1 MIISSKE
8 ELLQEI
14 DNMLGLKTHKTIH
27 QIIFLCPNMNANLI
41 THNNQSPQNLGQE
54 IELLQEIDNML
65 GLKTHKTIHQI
76 IFLCPNMNAN
86 LITHNNQSPQNLGQ
100 EILNK
105 LQQTH
110 VDATIH
116 SFETLSQEQILGTKQ
131 SYSLP
136 KHITIETYH
145 NDNIIKTLLD
155 SIKESAKINTANQ
168 YENLEAMLDDIKS
181 ENINKISLIKPKN
194 EAIKQIKEFIESN
207 LFADT
212 ANQYENLEAML
223 DDIKSENINKISL
236 IKPKNEAIKQIKE
249 FIESNLFADKIKAE
263 AKANIEQLFNKLEQ
277 YIKQALKDKNNDD
290 YKNIIK
296 TIFGVILTIA
306 TGGGAAI
313 ILLGISAVLLSSLM
327 DYQDAKNNKYSYIK
341 NPIIEFL
348 ATELAMY
355 IQLANT
361 QLLSCML
368 IVESTQE
375 TDRKKIEFLDLS
387 GFNLYLE
394 NTLLSCSQSI
404 AFKGEFSSMIDIPN
418 LLAQKA
424 ITPPTTQHNSIK
436 AQMLYI
442 HQNKTKQQ
450 NIKDVSLLTNML
462 QAVQYFNHLAYIESP
477 HFNSA
482 LLAEICADKNAQ
494 YPNNHTTNM
503 AKNYL
508 IITNAPS
515 KYNAKLTETITQH
528 IIGNTIKDDINN
540 RTKQELTLSRGGKNK
555 SYNTTRD
562 YSTYRIEINKKDNE
576 PYMVQ
581 LSPFNNRTKQE
592 LTLSRGGKNKSY
604 NTTRDYSTYRIE
616 INKKDNEPYMV
627 QLSPFVRAQLDTIKQ
642 AYENNSRYKDLNT
655 SLSDAHIMDAYSW
668 QFDSLYSQDAASFKQ
683 TIQEDIDALV
693 RTYGIKYI
701 QSFFK
706 TPKEIEDIIKK
717 EEQTAQDAASF
728 KQTIQE
734 DIDALV
740 RTYGIKYIQSFF
752 KTPKEIEDIIKKE
765 EQTAKDFL
773 TQLQYFHNGNTNLDN
788 SLLAIFTLFYGL
800 YVFKIHFPSFEFKSE
815 IKGYHPYLQISCLG
829 EKWSFTAIKIVSNF
843 RQYTP
848 TQQRNITI
856 MQKLQEQLLL
866 QTTHPKKT
874 DPSKDFLDDL
884 RKFINTD
891 SDNNDVETLN
901 DEIQKIVGI
910 DLDKEQEQEL
920 AQIKNYGEKYAKI
933 VEQERTQ
940 EVFYNS
946 LYKILGIIC
955 PFMNFAHENMVDA
968 TKHCFVIFINAIE
981 HLNKTQSL
989 KFALYETLLTE
1000 IGGFMNF
1007 AHENMVDA
1015 TKHCFVIFINAIEH
1029 LNKTQSLKF
1038 ALYETLLTEIG
1049 GVLFLSYPTTIR
1061 VHIEI
1066 NGGAQD
1072 ISKELNNKVDITDKI
1087 KAKLTKLLGQKDKE
1101 QIQNFLKDFAQME
1114 LRRTKAQIAHFEAKT
1129 AFILDSIDKD
1139 AKTLKLTAIKEKL
1152 KQTMSSPKDKALIDK
1167 ICFTYGSGKAQS
1179 HLIGELQAREIFSQ
1193 AKQFY
1198 RNKVFYTL
1206 KINSSV
1212 ALVGIALDVML
1223 EYYFSTNYEAY
1234 AREYDSIM
1242 HKRYMFYYDLPY
1254 ALKRKES
1261 VLEFYDNKTIKKER
1275 ELTYYPMIVAAKFM
1289 SFDLQSMIYGT
1300 ELCTGGLTHHIGL
1313 AYLLRQNKSDDLQ
1326 EFLLTKLLS
1335 YLIIDEKRTAKDKQ
1349 DYETHYNKQVPD
1361 YTFFHHKNVDSKGII
1376 TNTTSH
1382 ISLND
1387 IRKYQVPEE
1396 SSLYQEFKE
1405 RERKGEF
1412 HHKNVDS
1419 KGIITNTTSH
1429 ISLNDIR
1436 KYQVPEESS
1445 LYQEFKERERKGE
1458 TSAIDSYN
1466 EALEILAEYKN
1477 YYFTN
1482 TSNGKEDRNKARRLL
1497 ECLNVIGQN
1506 NIRALYV
1513 GVNKER
1519 KSGKPPTPTIMGANN
1534 DEEDNKQSQEDKKR
1548 PKFIGRLATTIIIED
1563 GLWLG

>member
-1 MIISSKE
+1 MIIS
-8 ELLQEI
+8 
-14 DNMLGLKTHKTIH
+14 NTR
-27 QIIFLCPNMNANLI
+27 
-41 THNNQSPQNLGQE
+41 
-54 IELLQEIDNML
+54 ELLQEIDNML

-116 SFETLSQEQILGTKQ
+116 SFEALSQEQILGTKQ
-131 SYSLP
+131 PYSLP

-207 LFADT
+207 LFAD
-212 ANQYENLEAML
+212 M
-223 DDIKSENINKISL
+223 
-236 IKPKNEAIKQIKE
+236 
-249 FIESNLFADKIKAE
+249 IKADV
-263 AKANIEQLFNKLEQ
+263 KANIEQLFNKLEQ
-277 YIKQALKDKNNDD
+277 YIKQAIEDKNKDY

-306 TGGGAAI
+306 TGGGAVI

-327 DYQDAKNNKYSYIK
+327 DSQDAQNNKYSYIK

-375 TDRKKIEFLDLS
+375 TDKKKIEFLDLS

-404 AFKGEFSSMIDIPN
+404 AFKGEFKKPLDISN
-418 LLAQKA
+418 LLQKNA
-424 ITPPTTQHNSIK
+424 INLPTIQHNNIMAKILHTYKPTPKES
-436 AQMLYI
+436 
-442 HQNKTKQQ
+442 NDTNSKQQ
-450 NIKDVSLLTNML
+450 DIKNTPLLTSI
-462 QAVQYFNHLAYIESP
+462 QQETQRFNHLVYIESP

-482 LLAEICADKNAQ
+482 LLAEIFRQKNLQ

-528 IIGNTIKDDINN
+528 IIGNTIKDD
-540 RTKQELTLSRGGKNK
+540 
-555 SYNTTRD
+555 
-562 YSTYRIEINKKDNE
+562 
-576 PYMVQ
+576 M
-581 LSPFNNRTKQE
+581 NNRTKQE

-627 QLSPFVRAQLDTIKQ
+627 QLSPFVRAELDTIKQ

-668 QFDSLYSQDAASFKQ
+668 QFDSLYS
-683 TIQEDIDALV
+683 
-693 RTYGIKYI
+693 
-701 QSFFK
+701 
-706 TPKEIEDIIKK
+706 
-717 EEQTAQDAASF
+717 QDAASF

-800 YVFKIHFPSFEFKSE
+800 YVFKIHFPSFVFKSE

-955 PFMNFAHENMVDA
+955 P
-968 TKHCFVIFINAIE
+968 
-981 HLNKTQSL
+981 
-989 KFALYETLLTE
+989 
-1000 IGGFMNF
+1000 FMNF

-1275 ELTYYPMIVAAKFM
+1275 ELTYYPMIIAAKFI
-1289 SFDLQSMIYGT
+1289 SCDLQSMFYGT

-1313 AYLLRQNKSDDLQ
+1313 VHHLTQKQNNILQ
-1326 EFLLTKLLS
+1326 ELLLKKLLS
-1335 YLIIDEKRTAKDKQ
+1335 YLIIDEKRGAKDKD
-1349 DYETHYNKQVPD
+1349 DYELHYNKQVPD
-1361 YTFFHHKNVDSKGII
+1361 YTFFNHKALDSKGNII
-1376 TNTTSH
+1376 DKTTH
-1382 ISLND
+1382 ISLDN
-1387 IRKYQVPEE
+1387 ILTYQVPKD
-1396 SSLYQEFKE
+1396 SDLYKEFKNLE
-1405 RERKGEF
+1405 NEKDD
-1412 HHKNVDS
+1412 V
-1419 KGIITNTTSH
+1419 
-1429 ISLNDIR
+1429 
-1436 KYQVPEESS
+1436 
-1445 LYQEFKERERKGE
+1445 
-1458 TSAIDSYN
+1458 SAIDAYN
-1466 EALEILAEYKN
+1466 EALVILADYKD
-1477 YYFTN
+1477 YFFTN
-1482 TSNGKEDRNKARRLL
+1482 TPKKNDQGKILSYKDDKNKARRLL
-1497 ECLNVIGQN
+1497 QCLNTIGQN

-1513 GVNKER
+1513 GVN
-1519 KSGKPPTPTIMGANN
+1519 P
-1534 DEEDNKQSQEDKKR
+1534 QKKYLIER

>member
-1 MIISSKE
+1 MIISNKE

-14 DNMLGLKTHKTIH
+14 DNLLGLKAHKTIER
-27 QIIFLCPNMNANLI
+27 IIFLCPNMNASLI
-41 THNNQSPQNLGQE
+41 TH
-54 IELLQEIDNML
+54 D
-65 GLKTHKTIHQI
+65 
-76 IFLCPNMNAN
+76 
-86 LITHNNQSPQNLGQ
+86 NQSPQNLGQ
-100 EILNK
+100 EILKK
-105 LQQTH
+105 LQQTRNNT
-110 VDATIH
+110 TIH
-116 SFETLSQEQILGTKQ
+116 SFEALSQEQILGTKQ
-131 SYSLP
+131 PYSLP
-136 KHITIETYH
+136 KHITLKTYCNH
-145 NDNIIKTLLD
+145 DTIIKTLLD

-168 YENLEAMLDDIKS
+168 YENLEAMLNDIKS
-181 ENINKISLIKPKN
+181 ENIDKISLKKAKDAVIEHIGELP
-194 EAIKQIKEFIESN
+194 IESN
-207 LFADT
+207 LFA
-212 ANQYENLEAML
+212 EMM
-223 DDIKSENINKISL
+223 K
-236 IKPKNEAIKQIKE
+236 
-249 FIESNLFADKIKAE
+249 AD
-263 AKANIEQLFNKLEQ
+263 AKVNIEQLFNKLEQ
-277 YIKQALKDKNNDD
+277 YIKQAIEDKNKDY

-296 TIFGVILTIA
+296 TIFNVILAIA
-306 TGGGAAI
+306 TGGGAVI

-327 DYQDAKNNKYSYIK
+327 DSQDAQNNKYSYIK

-375 TDRKKIEFLDLS
+375 TDKKKIEFLDLS

-404 AFKGEFSSMIDIPN
+404 ALKGELMLDSPMIDIPN

-424 ITPPTTQHNSIK
+424 ITLPKTQHNSIK

-450 NIKDVSLLTNML
+450 NIKDVSLLTHML

-528 IIGNTIKDDINN
+528 IIGNTIKDDMNN

-562 YSTYRIEINKKDNE
+562 YSTYRIEINKKDDE
-576 PYMVQ
+576 A
-581 LSPFNNRTKQE
+581 
-592 LTLSRGGKNKSY
+592 
-604 NTTRDYSTYRIE
+604 
-616 INKKDNEPYMV
+616 YMV
-627 QLSPFVRAQLDTIKQ
+627 QLSPFVRAELDTIKQ

-717 EEQTAQDAASF
+717 EEQTA
-728 KQTIQE
+728 
-734 DIDALV
+734 
-740 RTYGIKYIQSFF
+740 
-752 KTPKEIEDIIKKE
+752 
-765 EQTAKDFL
+765 KDFL
-773 TQLQYFHNGNTNLDN
+773 TQLQYFHDDNENLDN

-800 YVFKIHFPSFEFKSE
+800 YVFKIHFPSFVLKSS
-815 IKGYHPYLQISCLG
+815 IAKKTTSSGYLFTNERDYLKVSCLN
-829 EKWSFTAIKIVSNF
+829 ETWEFYLTKAYPDYKV
-843 RQYTP
+843 QP
-848 TQQRNITI
+848 PQNIQI
-856 MQKLQEQLLL
+856 AKVLQEKLL
-866 QTTHPKKT
+866 QHSSPQETEL
-874 DPSKDFLDDL
+874 SKDFLAYLKEFMD
-884 RKFINTD
+884 TD
-891 SDNNDVETLN
+891 IASSDAKAFD
-901 DEIQKIVGI
+901 DEIKKEIGI
-910 DLDKEQEQEL
+910 DKELEQEL

-940 EVFYNS
+940 EVCYNS
-946 LYKILGIIC
+946 FFKILGIIC
-955 PFMNFAHENMVDA
+955 PFMNFAHENMIDA
-968 TKHCFVIFINAIE
+968 TKHCLVIFINAIE
-981 HLNKTQSL
+981 HLNKTQNL
-989 KFALYETLLTE
+989 KLAL
-1000 IGGFMNF
+1000 
-1007 AHENMVDA
+1007 H
-1015 TKHCFVIFINAIEH
+1015 
-1029 LNKTQSLKF
+1029 
-1038 ALYETLLTEIG
+1038 ETLLTEIG

-1066 NGGAQD
+1066 DGGVQD
-1072 ISKELNNKVDITDKI
+1072 TSKKLNNKVDITNKI
-1087 KAKLTKLLGQKDKE
+1087 KAKLTESLKQKNKE
-1101 QIQNFLKDFAQME
+1101 QIQNFLKGFAQVE

-1139 AKTLKLTAIKEKL
+1139 TKTLKLTAIKEKL

-1179 HLIGELQAREIFSQ
+1179 HLIGELQAREVFSQ
-1193 AKQFY
+1193 VKQFY

-1206 KINSSV
+1206 KINSSA
-1212 ALVGIALDVML
+1212 ALAGIALDIVL

-1242 HKRYMFYYDLPY
+1242 HKRYTFYYDLPY
-1254 ALKRKES
+1254 ALKRVES
-1261 VLEFYDNKTIKKER
+1261 LLELDAQNQAIKKDR
-1275 ELTYYPMIVAAKFM
+1275 ELTYYPMLVHSKFM

-1313 AYLLRQNKSDDLQ
+1313 AYLLQQNKSNVLQ
-1326 EFLLTKLLS
+1326 EFLLTKLLA
-1335 YLIIDEKRTAKDKQ
+1335 YLIIDEKRRAKDKQ

-1361 YTFFHHKNVDSKGII
+1361 YTFFHHKSVDSKGII

-1396 SSLYQEFKE
+1396 SSLYQEFKK
-1405 RERKGEF
+1405 RERKGEA
-1412 HHKNVDS
+1412 
-1419 KGIITNTTSH
+1419 
-1429 ISLNDIR
+1429 
-1436 KYQVPEESS
+1436 
-1445 LYQEFKERERKGE
+1445 
-1458 TSAIDSYN
+1458 SAIDAYN
-1466 EALEILAEYKN
+1466 EALEILADYKD
-1477 YYFTN
+1477 YFFTN
-1482 TSNGKEDRNKARRLL
+1482 TPKKNDQGKILSYKDDKNKARRLL
-1497 ECLNVIGQN
+1497 ECLNTIGQN
-1506 NIRALYV
+1506 NIKALYV
-1513 GVNKER
+1513 GVNDE
-1519 KSGKPPTPTIMGANN
+1519 KPNN
-1534 DEEDNKQSQEDKKR
+1534 DNNYTPPPLLTDADSKEEKEQSQEDKKR

>member
-1 MIISSKE
+1 MMISSKE

-14 DNMLGLKTHKTIH
+14 DNLLGLKAHKTIKR
-27 QIIFLCPNMNANLI
+27 IIFLCPNMNASLI
-41 THNNQSPQNLGQE
+41 TH
-54 IELLQEIDNML
+54 D
-65 GLKTHKTIHQI
+65 
-76 IFLCPNMNAN
+76 
-86 LITHNNQSPQNLGQ
+86 NQSPQNLGQ
-100 EILNK
+100 EILKK
-105 LQQTH
+105 LQQTRNNT
-110 VDATIH
+110 TIH
-116 SFETLSQEQILGTKQ
+116 SFEALSQEQILGTKQ
-131 SYSLP
+131 PYSLP

-155 SIKESAKINTANQ
+155 SIKESAKIDTTQQ
-168 YENLEAMLDDIKS
+168 YQNLEAMLDDIKS
-181 ENINKISLIKPKN
+181 ENIDKISLKKAKDAVI
-194 EAIKQIKEFIESN
+194 EHIGELLIESN
-207 LFADT
+207 LFA
-212 ANQYENLEAML
+212 EMM
-223 DDIKSENINKISL
+223 K
-236 IKPKNEAIKQIKE
+236 
-249 FIESNLFADKIKAE
+249 AD
-263 AKANIEQLFNKLEQ
+263 AKVNIEQLFNKLEQ
-277 YIKQALKDKNNDD
+277 YIKQAIEDKNKDY

-296 TIFGVILTIA
+296 TIFNVILAIA
-306 TGGGAAI
+306 TGGGAVI

-327 DYQDAKNNKYSYIK
+327 DSQDAQNNKYSYIK

-375 TDRKKIEFLDLS
+375 TDKKKIEFLDLS

-404 AFKGEFSSMIDIPN
+404 ALKGELMLDSPMIDIPN

-424 ITPPTTQHNSIK
+424 ITLPTTQHNSIK

-482 LLAEICADKNAQ
+482 LLAEILNNKNTQ

-540 RTKQELTLSRGGKNK
+540 RTKQELTLSREGEK
-555 SYNTTRD
+555 
-562 YSTYRIEINKKDNE
+562 
-576 PYMVQ
+576 
-581 LSPFNNRTKQE
+581 
-592 LTLSRGGKNKSY
+592 KSY

-627 QLSPFVRAQLDTIKQ
+627 QLSPFVRVEIDAIKQ

-693 RTYGIKYI
+693 RSYGIKYI
-701 QSFFK
+701 Q
-706 TPKEIEDIIKK
+706 E
-717 EEQTAQDAASF
+717 
-728 KQTIQE
+728 
-734 DIDALV
+734 
-740 RTYGIKYIQSFF
+740 SFF

-773 TQLQYFHNGNTNLDN
+773 AQLQSFHNSNKNLDN

-800 YVFKIHFPSFEFKSE
+800 YVFKIHFPSFALKSS
-815 IKGYHPYLQISCLG
+815 IAKKTTSSGYLFTNERDYLKVSCLN
-829 EKWSFTAIKIVSNF
+829 ETWEFYLTKAYPDYKV
-843 RQYTP
+843 QP
-848 TQQRNITI
+848 PQNIQI
-856 MQKLQEQLLL
+856 AKVLQEKLL
-866 QTTHPKKT
+866 QHSSPQETEL
-874 DPSKDFLDDL
+874 SKDFLAYLKEFMD
-884 RKFINTD
+884 TD
-891 SDNNDVETLN
+891 IASSDAKAFD
-901 DEIQKIVGI
+901 DEIKKEIGI
-910 DLDKEQEQEL
+910 DKELEQEL

-955 PFMNFAHENMVDA
+955 PFMNFAHENMIDT
-968 TKHCFVIFINAIE
+968 TKHCLVIFINAIE
-981 HLNKTQSL
+981 HLNKTQNL
-989 KFALYETLLTE
+989 KLAL
-1000 IGGFMNF
+1000 
-1007 AHENMVDA
+1007 H
-1015 TKHCFVIFINAIEH
+1015 
-1029 LNKTQSLKF
+1029 
-1038 ALYETLLTEIG
+1038 ETLLTEIG

-1066 NGGAQD
+1066 DGGVQD
-1072 ISKELNNKVDITDKI
+1072 TSKKLNNKVDITNKI
-1087 KAKLTKLLGQKDKE
+1087 KAKLTESLKQKNKE
-1101 QIQNFLKDFAQME
+1101 QIQNFLKGFAQVE

-1179 HLIGELQAREIFSQ
+1179 HLIGELQAREVFSQ
-1193 AKQFY
+1193 VKQFY

-1206 KINSSV
+1206 KINSSA
-1212 ALVGIALDVML
+1212 ALAGIALDIVL

-1242 HKRYMFYYDLPY
+1242 HKRYTFYYDLPY

-1275 ELTYYPMIVAAKFM
+1275 ELTYYPMIIASKFI
-1289 SFDLQSMIYGT
+1289 SCDLQSVFYGT

-1313 AYLLRQNKSDDLQ
+1313 VHHLTHKQNNNNLQ
-1326 EFLLTKLLS
+1326 EFLLKKLLS
-1335 YLIIDEKRTAKDKQ
+1335 YLIIDEKRGAKDKD
-1349 DYETHYNKQVPD
+1349 DYELHYNKQVSD
-1361 YTFFHHKNVDSKGII
+1361 YTFFNHKALDSKGNI
-1376 TNTTSH
+1376 T
-1382 ISLND
+1382 D
-1387 IRKYQVPEE
+1387 
-1396 SSLYQEFKE
+1396 
-1405 RERKGEF
+1405 
-1412 HHKNVDS
+1412 
-1419 KGIITNTTSH
+1419 TTSH

-1466 EALEILAEYKN
+1466 EALEILADYKD
-1477 YYFTN
+1477 YFF
-1482 TSNGKEDRNKARRLL
+1482 TSTPKKNDQGKILSYKDDKNKARRLL

-1506 NIRALYV
+1506 NIKALYV
-1513 GVNKER
+1513 GVNDENKFD
-1519 KSGKPPTPTIMGANN
+1519 KLPTPTIMGANN
-1534 DEEDNKQSQEDKKR
+1534 GKEDNKQSQEDKKR

>member
-1 MIISSKE
+1 MIIS
-8 ELLQEI
+8 
-14 DNMLGLKTHKTIH
+14 NTR
-27 QIIFLCPNMNANLI
+27 
-41 THNNQSPQNLGQE
+41 
-54 IELLQEIDNML
+54 ELLQEIDNML

-116 SFETLSQEQILGTKQ
+116 SFEALSQEQILGTKQ
-131 SYSLP
+131 PYSLP

-207 LFADT
+207 LFAD
-212 ANQYENLEAML
+212 M
-223 DDIKSENINKISL
+223 
-236 IKPKNEAIKQIKE
+236 
-249 FIESNLFADKIKAE
+249 IKADV
-263 AKANIEQLFNKLEQ
+263 KANIEQLFNKLEQ
-277 YIKQALKDKNNDD
+277 YIKQAIEDKNKDY

-306 TGGGAAI
+306 TGGGAVI

-327 DYQDAKNNKYSYIK
+327 DSQDAQNNKYSYIK

-361 QLLSCML
+361 QLLTCML

-375 TDRKKIEFLDLS
+375 NRDKIEFIDLS
-387 GFNLYLE
+387 GFNLYLDT
-394 NTLLSCSQSI
+394 TLLSCCQSI
-404 AFKGEFSSMIDIPN
+404 AFKGELNKPLDISN
-418 LLAQKA
+418 LLQKDA
-424 ITPPTTQHNSIK
+424 INLPTIQHNNIMAKILHTYKPTPKES
-436 AQMLYI
+436 
-442 HQNKTKQQ
+442 NDTNSKQQ
-450 NIKDVSLLTNML
+450 DIKNTPLLTSI
-462 QAVQYFNHLAYIESP
+462 QQETQRFNHLVYIESP

-482 LLAEICADKNAQ
+482 LLAEIFRQKNAQ

-528 IIGNTIKDDINN
+528 IIGNTIKDD
-540 RTKQELTLSRGGKNK
+540 
-555 SYNTTRD
+555 
-562 YSTYRIEINKKDNE
+562 
-576 PYMVQ
+576 M
-581 LSPFNNRTKQE
+581 NNRTKQE

-717 EEQTAQDAASF
+717 EEQTA
-728 KQTIQE
+728 
-734 DIDALV
+734 
-740 RTYGIKYIQSFF
+740 
-752 KTPKEIEDIIKKE
+752 
-765 EQTAKDFL
+765 KDFL

-800 YVFKIHFPSFEFKSE
+800 YVFKIHFPSFVLKSS
-815 IKGYHPYLQISCLG
+815 IAKKTTSSGYLFTNERDYLKVSCLN
-829 EKWSFTAIKIVSNF
+829 ETWEFYLTKAYPDYKV
-843 RQYTP
+843 QP
-848 TQQRNITI
+848 PQNIQI
-856 MQKLQEQLLL
+856 AKVLQEKLL
-866 QTTHPKKT
+866 QHSSPQETEL
-874 DPSKDFLDDL
+874 SKDFLAYLKEFMD
-884 RKFINTD
+884 TD
-891 SDNNDVETLN
+891 IASSDAKAFD
-901 DEIQKIVGI
+901 DEIKKEIGI
-910 DLDKEQEQEL
+910 DKELEQEL

-955 PFMNFAHENMVDA
+955 P
-968 TKHCFVIFINAIE
+968 
-981 HLNKTQSL
+981 
-989 KFALYETLLTE
+989 
-1000 IGGFMNF
+1000 FMNF

-1254 ALKRKES
+1254 AVKRKDS
-1261 VLEFYDNKTIKKER
+1261 LLEFYDNTTIKKER

-1313 AYLLRQNKSDDLQ
+1313 AHHLRQNNNNDLQ

-1349 DYETHYNKQVPD
+1349 DYEIHYNKQVPD

-1405 RERKGEF
+1405 RERKGEA
-1412 HHKNVDS
+1412 
-1419 KGIITNTTSH
+1419 
-1429 ISLNDIR
+1429 
-1436 KYQVPEESS
+1436 
-1445 LYQEFKERERKGE
+1445 
-1458 TSAIDSYN
+1458 SAIDAYN
-1466 EALEILAEYKN
+1466 EALEILADYKD
-1477 YYFTN
+1477 YFFTN
-1482 TSNGKEDRNKARRLL
+1482 TPKKNDQGKILSYKDDKNKARRLL
-1497 ECLNVIGQN
+1497 ECLNTIGQN

-1513 GVNKER
+1513 GVNDE
-1519 KSGKPPTPTIMGANN
+1519 KPNN
-1534 DEEDNKQSQEDKKR
+1534 DNNYTPPPLLTDADSKEEKEQSQEDKKR

>member
-1 MIISSKE
+1 M
-8 ELLQEI
+8 
-14 DNMLGLKTHKTIH
+14 
-27 QIIFLCPNMNANLI
+27 
-41 THNNQSPQNLGQE
+41 
-54 IELLQEIDNML
+54 
-65 GLKTHKTIHQI
+65 
-76 IFLCPNMNAN
+76 
-86 LITHNNQSPQNLGQ
+86 
-100 EILNK
+100 
-105 LQQTH
+105 
-110 VDATIH
+110 
-116 SFETLSQEQILGTKQ
+116 
-131 SYSLP
+131 
-136 KHITIETYH
+136 
-145 NDNIIKTLLD
+145 
-155 SIKESAKINTANQ
+155 
-168 YENLEAMLDDIKS
+168 
-181 ENINKISLIKPKN
+181 
-194 EAIKQIKEFIESN
+194 
-207 LFADT
+207 
-212 ANQYENLEAML
+212 
-223 DDIKSENINKISL
+223 
-236 IKPKNEAIKQIKE
+236 
-249 FIESNLFADKIKAE
+249 IKAD

-375 TDRKKIEFLDLS
+375 TDKKKIEFLDLS

-404 AFKGEFSSMIDIPN
+404 ALKGELMLDSPMIDIPN

-424 ITPPTTQHNSIK
+424 ITLPTTQHNSIK

-450 NIKDVSLLTNML
+450 NIKDVSLLTHML

-528 IIGNTIKDDINN
+528 IIGNTIKDD
-540 RTKQELTLSRGGKNK
+540 
-555 SYNTTRD
+555 
-562 YSTYRIEINKKDNE
+562 
-576 PYMVQ
+576 M
-581 LSPFNNRTKQE
+581 NNRTKQE

-627 QLSPFVRAQLDTIKQ
+627 QLSPFVRAELDTIKQ

-717 EEQTAQDAASF
+717 EEQTA
-728 KQTIQE
+728 
-734 DIDALV
+734 
-740 RTYGIKYIQSFF
+740 
-752 KTPKEIEDIIKKE
+752 
-765 EQTAKDFL
+765 KDFL
-773 TQLQYFHNGNTNLDN
+773 TQLQYFHDDNENLDN

-800 YVFKIHFPSFEFKSE
+800 YVFKIHFPSFVLKSS
-815 IKGYHPYLQISCLG
+815 IAKKTTSSGYLFTNERDYLKVSCLN
-829 EKWSFTAIKIVSNF
+829 ETWEFYLTKAYPDYKVQPPQNVQIAKV
-843 RQYTP
+843 
-848 TQQRNITI
+848 
-856 MQKLQEQLLL
+856 LQEKLL
-866 QTTHPKKT
+866 QHSSPQETEL
-874 DPSKDFLDDL
+874 SKDFLAYLKEFMD
-884 RKFINTD
+884 TD
-891 SDNNDVETLN
+891 IASSDAKAFD
-901 DEIQKIVGI
+901 DEIKKEIGI
-910 DLDKEQEQEL
+910 DKELEQEL

-940 EVFYNS
+940 EVCYNS
-946 LYKILGIIC
+946 FFKILGIIC
-955 PFMNFAHENMVDA
+955 PFMNFAHENMIDA
-968 TKHCFVIFINAIE
+968 TKHCLVIFINAIE
-981 HLNKTQSL
+981 HLNKTQNL
-989 KFALYETLLTE
+989 KLAL
-1000 IGGFMNF
+1000 
-1007 AHENMVDA
+1007 H
-1015 TKHCFVIFINAIEH
+1015 
-1029 LNKTQSLKF
+1029 
-1038 ALYETLLTEIG
+1038 ETLLTEIG

-1066 NGGAQD
+1066 DGGVQD
-1072 ISKELNNKVDITDKI
+1072 TSKKLNNKVDITNKI
-1087 KAKLTKLLGQKDKE
+1087 KAKLTESLKQKNKE
-1101 QIQNFLKDFAQME
+1101 QIQNFLKGFAQAE

-1129 AFILDSIDKD
+1129 AFILEHIDENV
-1139 AKTLKLTAIKEKL
+1139 KTLNLQAIKENL

-1167 ICFTYGSGKAQS
+1167 ICFTYSSGKAQS
-1179 HLIGELQAREIFSQ
+1179 HFIGTLQAREIFSQ
-1193 AKQFY
+1193 IKQFRY
-1198 RNKVFYTL
+1198 NKIIYQLNANAAAT
-1206 KINSSV
+1206 
-1212 ALVGIALDVML
+1212 AVGIALDIIL
-1223 EYYFSTNYEAY
+1223 NYYFSTNYEAY
-1234 AREYDSIM
+1234 QKEFESIM
-1242 HKRYMFYYDLPY
+1242 HKRYTFYYDLPY
-1254 ALKRKES
+1254 ALKRVES
-1261 VLEFYDNKTIKKER
+1261 LLELDAQNQAIKKDR
-1275 ELTYYPMIVAAKFM
+1275 ELTYYPMLVHSKFM

-1335 YLIIDEKRTAKDKQ
+1335 YLIIDEKRGAKAKE

-1361 YTFFHHKNVDSKGII
+1361 YTFFHHKNVDSKGNI

-1387 IRKYQVPEE
+1387 IRKYQV
-1396 SSLYQEFKE
+1396 
-1405 RERKGEF
+1405 
-1412 HHKNVDS
+1412 
-1419 KGIITNTTSH
+1419 
-1429 ISLNDIR
+1429 
-1436 KYQVPEESS
+1436 
-1445 LYQEFKERERKGE
+1445 
-1458 TSAIDSYN
+1458 
-1466 EALEILAEYKN
+1466 
-1477 YYFTN
+1477 
-1482 TSNGKEDRNKARRLL
+1482 
-1497 ECLNVIGQN
+1497 
-1506 NIRALYV
+1506 
-1513 GVNKER
+1513 
-1519 KSGKPPTPTIMGANN
+1519 
-1534 DEEDNKQSQEDKKR
+1534 
-1548 PKFIGRLATTIIIED
+1548 
-1563 GLWLG
+1563 

>member
-1 MIISSKE
+1 MMISSKE

-14 DNMLGLKTHKTIH
+14 DNLLGLKAHKTIKR
-27 QIIFLCPNMNANLI
+27 IIFLCPNMNASLI
-41 THNNQSPQNLGQE
+41 TH
-54 IELLQEIDNML
+54 D
-65 GLKTHKTIHQI
+65 
-76 IFLCPNMNAN
+76 
-86 LITHNNQSPQNLGQ
+86 NQSPQNLGQ
-100 EILNK
+100 EILKK
-105 LQQTH
+105 LQQTRNNT
-110 VDATIH
+110 TIH
-116 SFETLSQEQILGTKQ
+116 SFEALSQEQILGTKQ
-131 SYSLP
+131 PYSLP

-155 SIKESAKINTANQ
+155 SIKESAKIDTTQQ
-168 YENLEAMLDDIKS
+168 YQNLEAMLDDIKS
-181 ENINKISLIKPKN
+181 ENIDKISLKKAKDAVI
-194 EAIKQIKEFIESN
+194 EHIGELLIESN
-207 LFADT
+207 LFA
-212 ANQYENLEAML
+212 EMM
-223 DDIKSENINKISL
+223 K
-236 IKPKNEAIKQIKE
+236 
-249 FIESNLFADKIKAE
+249 AD
-263 AKANIEQLFNKLEQ
+263 AKVNIEQLFNKLEQ
-277 YIKQALKDKNNDD
+277 YIKQAIEDKNKDY

-296 TIFGVILTIA
+296 TIFNVILAIA
-306 TGGGAAI
+306 TGGGAVI

-327 DYQDAKNNKYSYIK
+327 DSQDAQNNKYSYIK

-375 TDRKKIEFLDLS
+375 TDKKKIEFLDLS

-404 AFKGEFSSMIDIPN
+404 ALKGELMLDSPMIDIPN

-424 ITPPTTQHNSIK
+424 ITLPTTQHNSIK

-482 LLAEICADKNAQ
+482 LLAEILNNKNTQ

-540 RTKQELTLSRGGKNK
+540 RTKQELTLSREGEK
-555 SYNTTRD
+555 
-562 YSTYRIEINKKDNE
+562 
-576 PYMVQ
+576 
-581 LSPFNNRTKQE
+581 
-592 LTLSRGGKNKSY
+592 KSY

-627 QLSPFVRAQLDTIKQ
+627 QLSPFVRVEIDAIKQ

-693 RTYGIKYI
+693 RSYGIKYI
-701 QSFFK
+701 Q
-706 TPKEIEDIIKK
+706 E
-717 EEQTAQDAASF
+717 
-728 KQTIQE
+728 
-734 DIDALV
+734 
-740 RTYGIKYIQSFF
+740 SFF

-773 TQLQYFHNGNTNLDN
+773 AQLQSFHNSNKNLDN

-800 YVFKIHFPSFEFKSE
+800 YVFKIHFPSFALKSS
-815 IKGYHPYLQISCLG
+815 IAKKTTSSGYLFTNERDYLKVSCLN
-829 EKWSFTAIKIVSNF
+829 ETWEFYLTKAYPDYKV
-843 RQYTP
+843 QP
-848 TQQRNITI
+848 PQNIQI
-856 MQKLQEQLLL
+856 AKVLQEKLL
-866 QTTHPKKT
+866 QHSSPQETEL
-874 DPSKDFLDDL
+874 SKDFLAYLKEFMD
-884 RKFINTD
+884 TD
-891 SDNNDVETLN
+891 IASSDAKAFD
-901 DEIQKIVGI
+901 DEIKKEIGI
-910 DLDKEQEQEL
+910 DKELEQEL

-955 PFMNFAHENMVDA
+955 PFMNFAHENMIDT
-968 TKHCFVIFINAIE
+968 TKHCLVIFINAIE
-981 HLNKTQSL
+981 HLNKTQNL
-989 KFALYETLLTE
+989 KLAL
-1000 IGGFMNF
+1000 
-1007 AHENMVDA
+1007 H
-1015 TKHCFVIFINAIEH
+1015 
-1029 LNKTQSLKF
+1029 
-1038 ALYETLLTEIG
+1038 ETLLTEIG

-1066 NGGAQD
+1066 DGGVQD
-1072 ISKELNNKVDITDKI
+1072 TSKKLNNKVDITNKI
-1087 KAKLTKLLGQKDKE
+1087 KAKLTESLKQKNKE
-1101 QIQNFLKDFAQME
+1101 QIQNFLKGFAQVE

-1179 HLIGELQAREIFSQ
+1179 HLIGELQAREVFSQ
-1193 AKQFY
+1193 VKQFY

-1206 KINSSV
+1206 KINSSA
-1212 ALVGIALDVML
+1212 ALAGIALDIVL

-1242 HKRYMFYYDLPY
+1242 HKRYTFYYDLPY

-1261 VLEFYDNKTIKKER
+1261 VLEFYDNKTIKKE
-1275 ELTYYPMIVAAKFM
+1275 
-1289 SFDLQSMIYGT
+1289 
-1300 ELCTGGLTHHIGL
+1300 
-1313 AYLLRQNKSDDLQ
+1313 
-1326 EFLLTKLLS
+1326 
-1335 YLIIDEKRTAKDKQ
+1335 
-1349 DYETHYNKQVPD
+1349 
-1361 YTFFHHKNVDSKGII
+1361 
-1376 TNTTSH
+1376 
-1382 ISLND
+1382 
-1387 IRKYQVPEE
+1387 
-1396 SSLYQEFKE
+1396 
-1405 RERKGEF
+1405 
-1412 HHKNVDS
+1412 
-1419 KGIITNTTSH
+1419 
-1429 ISLNDIR
+1429 
-1436 KYQVPEESS
+1436 
-1445 LYQEFKERERKGE
+1445 
-1458 TSAIDSYN
+1458 
-1466 EALEILAEYKN
+1466 
-1477 YYFTN
+1477 
-1482 TSNGKEDRNKARRLL
+1482 
-1497 ECLNVIGQN
+1497 
-1506 NIRALYV
+1506 
-1513 GVNKER
+1513 
-1519 KSGKPPTPTIMGANN
+1519 
-1534 DEEDNKQSQEDKKR
+1534 
-1548 PKFIGRLATTIIIED
+1548 
-1563 GLWLG
+1563 